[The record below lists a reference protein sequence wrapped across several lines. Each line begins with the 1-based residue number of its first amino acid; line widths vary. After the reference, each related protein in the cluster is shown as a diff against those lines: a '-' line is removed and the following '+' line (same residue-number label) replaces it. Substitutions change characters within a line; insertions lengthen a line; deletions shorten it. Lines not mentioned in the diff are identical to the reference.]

1 MRFTGVATVAKRR
14 NHRSAGDSHTHP
26 PYGSGAGSGSA
37 PGSSPGWG
45 VSIGDGSPLG
55 TTSGWG
61 SGSWGVVVMTGSYPG
76 PSRNTDP
83 VTVHLVHLDA
93 PALLAL
99 AEGDL
104 ERAQQTAPVP
114 LSPWLVSPEAIGTWR
129 FRARQAVESPQ
140 DLPWVTGVLWDD
152 EAQVVVGKAGFH
164 AAPDPDGLVEVGYAV
179 EPAYRRRGYARAA
192 LEQMIAR
199 ARAHPDVRVLRA
211 SVSPDNGP
219 SLALVAQYPFVR
231 TGEQWDEEDGLET
244 IYEIDVSS
252 AGNA

>member
-1 MRFTGVATVAKRR
+1 MPSPYPGT
-14 NHRSAGDSHTHP
+14 AGD
-26 PYGSGAGSGSA
+26 
-37 PGSSPGWG
+37 
-45 VSIGDGSPLG
+45 
-55 TTSGWG
+55 
-61 SGSWGVVVMTGSYPG
+61 
-76 PSRNTDP
+76 TDL

-93 PALLAL
+93 ATLHAL

-129 FRARQAVESPQ
+129 FRAQQAVESPQ

-179 EPAYRRRGYARAA
+179 EPAHRRRGYARAA

-199 ARAHPDVRVLRA
+199 ARDHPDVRVLRA
-211 SVSPDNGP
+211 SVSPDNAP
-219 SLALVAQYPFVR
+219 SLALVAQYPFAR
-231 TGEQWDEEDGLET
+231 TGEQWDEDDGLET
-244 IYEIDVSS
+244 IYELDVSS
-252 AGNA
+252 EGNA